1 MPTPRREVLARTLQS
16 LAGVTAAPALSLV
29 APLSAAVTSTLLLEC
44 HVAGTTYAGV
54 PDRYEDRLS
63 ASLRLELQR
72 EPENPAD
79 PLAIRVLDPSGRKL
93 GYLPRAKNEVLA
105 RLLEAGIPVYAEVVS
120 WERINTWLKIDLR
133 VLAILSA

>member
-1 MPTPRREVLARTLQS
+1 MPTPRRELLARTLQS

-44 HVAGTTYAGV
+44 QVAGTSHAGLPARYA
-54 PDRYEDRLS
+54 DHLS
-63 ASLRLELQR
+63 ANLRLELRR
-72 EPENPAD
+72 EPGNLAD

-93 GYLPRAKNEVLA
+93 GYLPRAKYEVLA
-105 RLLEAGIPVYAEVVS
+105 RLMEAGIPVYAEVVS